1 MTQEE
6 LLSEKIF
13 IDLFNKNHFER
24 IKEENKLFLEA
35 KKLGIEKQ
43 FNKTLKQYEKLLSEK
58 ISIIDNIN
66 LPKCNYDIEN
76 YDMGKY
82 ICTINGIVDSKTD

>member
-13 IDLFNKNHFER
+13 IDLFNKNQFER

-35 KKLGIEKQ
+35 KNEMINKNLDSVEK
-43 FNKTLKQYEKLLSEK
+43 
-58 ISIIDNIN
+58 SIDHH
-66 LPKCNYDIEN
+66 L
-76 YDMGKY
+76 
-82 ICTINGIVDSKTD
+82 